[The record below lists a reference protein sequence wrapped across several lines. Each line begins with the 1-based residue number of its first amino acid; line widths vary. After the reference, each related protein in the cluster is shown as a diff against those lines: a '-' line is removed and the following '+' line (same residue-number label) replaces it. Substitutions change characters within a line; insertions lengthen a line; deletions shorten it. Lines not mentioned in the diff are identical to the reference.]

1 MFFVKLFYNYGI
13 KKLDIYMHK
22 RNYNRNYRR
31 NYKRKNSKKN
41 NNKINMKKIFS
52 NIGSVINFIGN
63 ILKPSKSSVG
73 GVKNKVV
80 ISYVF
85 DTNAL
90 MNDPT
95 LISKPKRN
103 RSYIVPIIVLEELD
117 KLKLDKNR
125 SQKASNAIRAI
136 NKSNVRIE
144 KYREHAL
151 PKDFDMRNNDN
162 KILATAMK
170 FPNKNVVIVTDDNNL
185 KNKARSQNIKCMSL
199 SEFKRTKN

>member
-1 MFFVKLFYNYGI
+1 
-13 KKLDIYMHK
+13 MHK
-22 RNYNRNYRR
+22 RNYSRNNNR
-31 NYKRKNSKKN
+31 KN
-41 NNKINMKKIFS
+41 NNNIDIKKIFS
-52 NIGSVINFIGN
+52 NIGSVANFLGN
-63 ILKPSKSSVG
+63 ILKNQG
-73 GVKNKVV
+73 V

-90 MNDPT
+90 MNDPN
-95 LISKPKRN
+95 LISIPKRN
-103 RSYIVPIIVLEELD
+103 SSYIVPIVVLEELD

-144 KYREHAL
+144 KYSEHTL

-199 SEFKRTKN
+199 LEFKITKN

>member
-22 RNYNRNYRR
+22 RNYNRNYSNKNSRR
-31 NYKRKNSKKN
+31 NN
-41 NNKINMKKIFS
+41 NNFDIKKLFSDIGTVANVVGKI
-52 NIGSVINFIGN
+52 
-63 ILKPSKSSVG
+63 LTTSKSV
-73 GVKNKVV
+73 VDELKNQSG
-80 ISYVF
+80 ILYVF

-170 FPNKNVVIVTDDNNL
+170 FSNKNVVIVTDDNNL

>member
-1 MFFVKLFYNYGI
+1 
-13 KKLDIYMHK
+13 MHK
-22 RNYNRNYRR
+22 TNNNYNRN
-31 NYKRKNSKKN
+31 NNSKK
-41 NNKINMKKIFS
+41 S
-52 NIGSVINFIGN
+52 NIDVKKLFSDIGTVANVIGK
-63 ILKPSKSSVG
+63 ILTTSKSV
-73 GVKNKVV
+73 VDEIKNQSG
-80 ISYVF
+80 ILYVF

-90 MNDPT
+90 MNDPN
-95 LISKPKRN
+95 LISMPKRN
-103 RSYIVPIIVLEELD
+103 SSYIVPIVVLEELD

-144 KYREHAL
+144 KYSEHAL

-170 FPNKNVVIVTDDNNL
+170 FSNKNVVIVTDDNNL